1 MKQKI
6 FIAILTLFVLIFTA
20 CSPAQTPLP
29 ATVPPTQPVSQIQY
43 HPLDT
48 LTNIPD
54 LDVVIKA
61 VASDDPQQL
70 RERFQYAMI
79 PCMTVNALGG
89 PPACRDG
96 EAEGT
101 PVEVLPSRGPEGSF
115 LHKDEEKNFPA
126 LNALGV
132 YAIYRAPE
140 SAHSDPNYPSGEY
153 GIVYWTDGDTPDID
167 LQVTDGKIVRID
179 YIFGYPES
187 NELLPPGVTDFVLEP
202 VSK

>member
-6 FIAILTLFVLIFTA
+6 LIAILTLLMLIFTA
-20 CSPAQTPLP
+20 CSPAKTPLP
-29 ATVPPTQPVSQIQY
+29 ATLPPKQPASQIQY

-48 LTNIPD
+48 LTNIPE

-70 RERFQYAMI
+70 RDLFQYAMI

-89 PPACRDG
+89 PPACRGG

-101 PVEVLPSRGPEGSF
+101 LVEVLPSRGPEGSF
-115 LHKDEEKNFPA
+115 LHKDEAKNFPA
-126 LNALGV
+126 LNALGL
-132 YAIYRAPE
+132 YAIYGVPKLAQ
-140 SAHSDPNYPSGEY
+140 SDPHYPAGEY
-153 GIVYWTDGDTPDID
+153 GIVYWTDEDRPEID

-179 YIFGYPES
+179 YIFGFPES
-187 NELLPPGVTDFVLEP
+187 NELLPAGVTDFVLTP